1 MKFISLCCCLLFA
14 LVASSQKSFD
24 LTGSLPGKNNIKI
37 ELLRD
42 PYGANTVLGTDS
54 VKNGRFH
61 ITCPVD
67 EISLVSIAIHE
78 GKMRSTYNIVL
89 EPAKMSFAMMA
100 DNHTEIDGGKYNQE
114 VLGYQKLPAFRKA
127 DAAFRSLTNGGNFGA
142 LKGTDKEWDAI
153 QLFVEKDAVMSDYLL
168 KKMNNSK
175 DPRIQVMAA
184 IVLSL
189 QPDAEKA
196 MQIVDKAAVQLGEKS
211 HLITAAKE
219 LKRQQDEMI
228 KHRKDFMTGQQYIN
242 FKAATIE
249 GDSVTLRNVVEAN
262 KYTLVQFWASWCIP
276 CRKEIPLLKKL
287 YANYNNNG
295 FAIMSFS
302 FDDNKNN
309 WVKASQMEK
318 MSWTNVSDLK
328 AMSGAVA
335 RSYSISSIPA
345 NVLID
350 QKGNIVAS
358 NLTGDDLENKVKQL
372 MQ

>member
-14 LVASSQKSFD
+14 LAASSQKSFD
-24 LTGSLPGKNNIKI
+24 LTGSLPGKNNIKV

-42 PYGANTVLGTDS
+42 PYGATVVLGSDT
-54 VKNGRFH
+54 VRNGSFH
-61 ITCPVD
+61 IVCPVD

-89 EPAKMSFAMMA
+89 EPAKVTFKMME
-100 DNHTEIDGGKYNQE
+100 DKHTEIDGGKYNQE
-114 VLGYQKLPAFRKA
+114 ILGYQKQPAFKKA
-127 DAAFRSLTNGGNFGA
+127 DAAFRSLTSGGNIGS

-153 QLFVEKDAVMSDYLL
+153 QLFVEKDAAMSGYLL
-168 KKMNNSK
+168 DKMNNSK
-175 DPRIQVMAA
+175 DPRTKVMAA
-184 IVLSL
+184 IMLSL

-211 HLITAAKE
+211 HSITAARE

-228 KHRKDFMTGQQYIN
+228 KHRKDYMTGQQYIN
-242 FKAATIE
+242 FKAATIA
-249 GDSVTLRNVVEAN
+249 GDSIALRNVVEVN

-287 YANYNNNG
+287 YTNYHSNG

-302 FDDNKNN
+302 LDDNKNN
-309 WVKASQMEK
+309 WAKASQMEN
-318 MSWTNVSDLK
+318 MNWTNVSDLK
-328 AMSGAVA
+328 ALGGAVA
-335 RSYSISSIPA
+335 RAYNISSIPA
-345 NVLID
+345 NLLID
-350 QKGNIVAS
+350 QHGNIVAS

>member
-1 MKFISLCCCLLFA
+1 MKFIALCCCLLFA
-14 LVASSQKSFD
+14 LAASSQKSFD
-24 LTGSLPGKNNIKI
+24 LTGNLPGKNNVKV

-42 PYGANTVLGTDS
+42 PYGASTVLGSDS
-54 VKNGRFH
+54 VRDGRFH
-61 ITCPVD
+61 ITCAVD

-78 GKMRSTYNIVL
+78 GRMRSTYNIVL
-89 EPAKMSFAMMA
+89 EPAKVTFSIMA
-100 DNHTEIDGGKYNQE
+100 DNHTRIDGGKYNQE

-127 DAAFRSLTNGGNFGA
+127 DSTFRVLTNGGNLGA

-184 IVLSL
+184 IMLSL

-196 MQIVDKAAVQLGEKS
+196 MQVVDKAAVQLGEKS
-211 HLITAAKE
+211 HLIVAAKE

-228 KHRKDFMTGQQYIN
+228 KGRKDYMTGKQYIN
-242 FKAATIE
+242 FKAETVA
-249 GDSVTLRNVVEAN
+249 GDSIALRNLVEAS

-287 YANYNNNG
+287 YNDYHDNG
-295 FAIMSFS
+295 LAILSFS
-302 FDDNKNN
+302 LDDNKNN
-309 WVKASQMEK
+309 WLKASAMEK

-328 AMSGAVA
+328 AMGGAVA
-335 RSYSISSIPA
+335 RAYSISSIPA

-358 NLTGDDLENKVKQL
+358 NLTGEDLENKVKQL